1 MANMET
7 VVLTG
12 TTRSTPIRLVDKTI
26 LRIWFPATWDTANLG
41 VEEAEADDKVFGPTH
56 DDEGG
61 QYLIVG
67 AAGRM
72 VRVRGTNFQHAR
84 WVRFYSTNAQ
94 LAPRTLRM
102 QVVLLRELIMAS
114 D

>member
-1 MANMET
+1 MATMAS

-12 TTRSTPIRLVDKTI
+12 TARSTPIRLVDSTI
-26 LRIWFPATWDTANLG
+26 LRIWIPLVWDTANIG
-41 VEEAEADDKVFGPTH
+41 VEEAEAPDKVFGPTH

-61 QYLIVG
+61 QYLIVA

-84 WVRFYSTNAQ
+84 WVQFYSTNAQ

-102 QVVLLRELIMAS
+102 QVVLLRELVMAS